1 MVQHTVLY
9 LHSTSHHGFVDFIED
24 YIIDKH
30 NLSFLFM
37 NITMEK
43 ACVCFLKC
51 FISKYYSYIPKVV
64 E

>member
-24 YIIDKH
+24 YIINKH

-43 ACVCFLKC
+43 ACVLLKM
-51 FISKYYSYIPKVV
+51 FY
-64 E
+64 